1 MHSKMK
7 YRVKNEGR
15 GWELR
20 DSREKIWKYLACHW
34 VWISRSRN
42 TGGAFKG
49 QYKSESSLMTCE
61 AELHG
66 LVTQMV
72 SSILSLMGN
81 SDEPFIL
88 NRYWLWLSFKNSL
101 AMSDMAGSIVRVWH
115 CQYIG
120 NTRFYFAL
128 ILAMRDYTW
137 DSLSWEIVFKCSTV

>member
-1 MHSKMK
+1 MG
-7 YRVKNEGR
+7 GR
-15 GWELR
+15 DWELR
-20 DSREKIWKYLACHW
+20 NSCEKIWKYQIVDSWFAFPVVRTNREVVPVGYLNC
-34 VWISRSRN
+34 RN
-42 TGGAFKG
+42 
-49 QYKSESSLMTCE
+49 KSESSLMTCE

-101 AMSDMAGSIVRVWH
+101 AMSDMAGSTVRVWH

-128 ILAMRDYTW
+128 ILAMRGYTW